1 MSKSFVDSVQ
11 AKAQEVAKEDYTNA
25 KIQAADAARSGAYLY
40 PFKGIAYFLTHQSL
54 WRPFTSRIKPI
65 VTLSVAVVSG
75 MFTVTYLP
83 QLAITLFINGPLAV
97 FTTIIL
103 VLSESST
110 IISFVSRTFLLQDSL
125 LDIYDATLLSRNE
138 TAIVREGRQVKA
150 GNNPV
155 DRLGKVLKSPLEKF
169 SLQSLVRYVMY
180 LPLNF
185 IPGIGTVLFMFLQGR
200 SRGRTVHDR
209 YFQLKGWSSSRK
221 TEWLQKHQGSY
232 TAFGTVAT
240 LLETVPLLSTFFVF
254 TNTVGAA
261 LWAADIE
268 EMHSPMEQ
276 STAPGLREAAKKA
289 E

>member
-1 MSKSFVDSVQ
+1 M
-11 AKAQEVAKEDYTNA
+11 
-25 KIQAADAARSGAYLY
+25 
-40 PFKGIAYFLTHQSL
+40 
-54 WRPFTSRIKPI
+54 
-65 VTLSVAVVSG
+65 TLSVAVVSG

-185 IPGIGTVLFMFLQGR
+185 IPGKN
-200 SRGRTVHDR
+200 D
-209 YFQLKGWSSSRK
+209 
-221 TEWLQKHQGSY
+221 
-232 TAFGTVAT
+232 
-240 LLETVPLLSTFFVF
+240 
-254 TNTVGAA
+254 
-261 LWAADIE
+261 
-268 EMHSPMEQ
+268 
-276 STAPGLREAAKKA
+276 
-289 E
+289 